1 MASTLVTYTGDN
13 LTTDW
18 TFAFEY
24 LADSYV
30 AFTVLDTGNND
41 VSINYTGELVT
52 ASDLRITPAVPLGY
66 TIKVSRSTDVSD
78 DLFGFG
84 AGGVMRPSDIAFA
97 MKSVRDFSEEARY
110 DNTSSDS
117 AIAAAVSEAQAI
129 ASAAAAATSETNAG
143 TSETNAAASAAAAAT
158 SETNAGTSETNAAA
172 SAAAASTSE
181 TNAGTSE
188 TNAAA
193 SAAAASTSETNAAT
207 SETNAGTSET
217 NAAASA
223 AAAST
228 SETNASNSA
237 SAASSAATNAQNALD
252 SLNNKYIGT
261 FTNAA
266 SDHAEVA
273 AFIAGDAGVT
283 LDEGDIYFDSTN
295 NVLLYYTTASGWLP
309 AAATTVI
316 DTTTL
321 NDVGNVTI
329 TSVATDDLIRWNG
342 TQWVN
347 VPDTTYVTTAADVR
361 VMVEAATDSNVFT
374 DADHSKLDGIEAS
387 ATADQ
392 TGAEIKTAL
401 FAESDTNNLTDAR
414 LATLNGAATTGK
426 AIAMAIVF
434 G

>member
-110 DNTSSDS
+110 DNTSSDA
-117 AIAAAVSEAQAI
+117 AIAAAASEVQAI

-143 TSETNAAASAAAAAT
+143 TSETNAAASAAAV
-158 SETNAGTSETNAAA
+158 
-172 SAAAASTSE
+172 
-181 TNAGTSE
+181 
-188 TNAAA
+188 
-193 SAAAASTSETNAAT
+193 AT

-237 SAASSAATNAQNALD
+237 SAASTSATNAQNALD
-252 SLNNKYIGT
+252 SLNNRYIGV

-295 NVLLYYTTASGWLP
+295 SVLLYYTTASGWLP

-347 VPDTTYVTTAADVR
+347 VPDTDYVTTAADVR